1 MVYKLGRN
9 ITYAL
14 ILLFAF
20 SCSKD
25 EAIVNDNGWQV
36 IYKKNILLLTN
47 FNINTNQ
54 DIFVLNSQYH
64 LA

>member
-36 IYKKNILLLTN
+36 IYKKHFI
-47 FNINTNQ
+47 INQ
-54 DIFVLNSQYH
+54 L
-64 LA
+64 